1 MCVLQW
7 MVSAAVMEQAHR
19 GKAVTL
25 SAARRTAVDRLG

>member
-1 MCVLQW
+1 MRVLQW

-25 SAARRTAVDRLG
+25 SAARWAAVDSI